1 MTKLLLIENPKNL
14 NGVVWWRCLQP
25 MSYLRK
31 EGFDIE
37 FATQVSTSDIMMAD
51 AVIMYR
57 PDAQVSWQII
67 NICKQLDKPV
77 IIDIDDD
84 LVNLDES
91 HPLRG
96 HFSMSRAGYFQCVD
110 AADALWCS
118 TPTLLSDQGHRNAH
132 LIPNAICPTK
142 LPANHNWKHHKTVL
156 WRGAYSGM
164 GDVNPHG
171 DFYEAA
177 KEQGYEFKFW
187 GYLPTFAATDT
198 YLPWQAD
205 TQQFMEMVKKAAP
218 GYIWKP
224 LHPCKFNDAKS
235 NIALIEATM
244 AGALCI
250 SNYVG
255 RLPWW
260 DGAVNGFAR
269 EQEEY
274 WFYFEQ
280 AKANIE
286 KNFNIHDVT
295 KARAASIRQL
305 I

>member
-1 MTKLLLIENPKNL
+1 MTKLLVVENPKNL

-31 EGFDIE
+31 EGIDVTFT
-37 FATQVSTSDIMMAD
+37 TQVSTADIMMSD
-51 AVIMYR
+51 VVLLYR
-57 PDAQVSWQII
+57 PDANVSLQII
-67 NICKQLDKPV
+67 NICKQLGRPV

-84 LVNLDES
+84 LINLDES

-96 HFSMSRAGYFQCVD
+96 HFSTGRAGYFQCVD

-118 TPTLLSDQGHRNAH
+118 TETLLKDQGHARSY
-132 LIPNAICPTK
+132 LVPNAVCPTK
-142 LPANHNWKHHKTVL
+142 LCKTYNWNHHKTIL

-164 GDVNPHG
+164 GDINPQAE
-171 DFYEAA
+171 FYHAA
-177 KEQGYEFKFW
+177 KSQGYEFKFW
-187 GYLPTFAATDT
+187 GYLPMFAKHEE

-244 AGALCI
+244 SGALCVT
-250 SNYVG
+250 NYHN
-255 RLPWW
+255 RLSWW
-260 DGAVNGFAR
+260 EGAVPSLVAS
-269 EQEEY
+269 QDEY
-274 WFYFEQ
+274 RYHFEQ
-280 AKANIE
+280 AHEMVKE
-286 KNFNIHDVT
+286 NFNIHDVT
-295 KARAASIRQL
+295 KVRARSIRDL
-305 I
+305 L